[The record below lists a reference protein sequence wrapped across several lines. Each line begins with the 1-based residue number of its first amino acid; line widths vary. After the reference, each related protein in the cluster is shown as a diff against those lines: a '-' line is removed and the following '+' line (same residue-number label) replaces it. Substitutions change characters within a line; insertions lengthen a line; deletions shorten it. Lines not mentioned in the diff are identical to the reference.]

1 MRAGRPNKRQS
12 LIHDEH
18 RQKIETTKLAKRL
31 TEHALGKVKMEPSQ
45 VTAALGLLKK
55 TLPDLAAMQVD
66 HSGSISV
73 IGEVLSEVDGK
84 ARGFDAYRNGAEEE
98 TGEPTLQ

>member
-1 MRAGRPNKRQS
+1 MQRGRPTKRQS

-31 TEHALGKVKMEPSQ
+31 TAHALGEAKMEPSQ

-55 TLPDLAAMQVD
+55 TLPDLAAVQVD
-66 HSGSISV
+66 HSGEINV
-73 IGEVLSEVDGK
+73 IGAVLSELDGTT
-84 ARGFDAYRNGAEEE
+84 RGLNGYGSTEGEAE
-98 TGEPTLQ
+98 EPTLQ